1 MTLDPTVS
9 QYSLDTLRGI
19 RNALKN
25 NPDAYCKGS
34 DEAKRLVVIT
44 REINR
49 REKATK

>member
-9 QYSLDTLRGI
+9 QYSWDTLKAI
-19 RNALKN
+19 QSALKN

-34 DEAKRLVVIT
+34 DEAKRLVAIT

-49 REKATK
+49 REKVTK